1 LKEQAMAGKPT
12 KVTVRET
19 GDGKFTQEV
28 SAGNHI
34 FIADE
39 PADMG
44 GLDTGP
50 APYDL
55 LLSALGT
62 CTSMTIRMYA
72 DQKKWP
78 LEGVTVALTH
88 EKVTGPDNVKRDV
101 ITREI
106 SLEGPLDDMQR
117 QRLLEIANKCPIHK
131 TLESKPEI
139 VSHLAAAKPAAPPAP
154 KAPPSKPPA
163 P

>member
-1 LKEQAMAGKPT
+1 MAGKPT